1 MKVLFLTISQEV
13 HEGSSKA
20 LLQLLDGLIPL
31 GIKPLIVLPSK
42 RSLYSYLKQQKIPC
56 IVIQSGY
63 RMSVYPW
70 ADTIKNKILF
80 IPRLLGRLIINSLA
94 TLKLLCIV
102 NQFKPNLIHTNMSV
116 ISIGYYVARFFQIPH
131 IWHIRE
137 YGALDINTFYYYPTF
152 RHQLRRYKKNN
163 SYTLCITKDIQ
174 RYNKLATWKNSKV
187 LYDGVLPASS
197 VTHSPKKRPYFL
209 FAGRFEPIK
218 GILPLIDAYA
228 TYCQIHPTPLPLHI
242 AGNGTATYTK
252 LLTDKIANYH
262 LEDKVILLGMRN
274 DILSLYK
281 EAKAF
286 IVPSLFEGF
295 GLITAEAMFSG
306 CLVIGNDTAGTK
318 EQFDNGKE
326 ITGEE
331 IGLRYNTQEQL
342 VQHLIDVTNNS
353 IGYYTPMILRA
364 QQVVSQLYS
373 TETHVKNVYN
383 LYNRIQNNVN

>member
-1 MKVLFLTISQEV
+1 MVRWTSILSITIPPS
-13 HEGSSKA
+13 
-20 LLQLLDGLIPL
+20 
-31 GIKPLIVLPSK
+31 GINYV
-42 RSLYSYLKQQKIPC
+42 
-56 IVIQSGY
+56 
-63 RMSVYPW
+63 
-70 ADTIKNKILF
+70 DT
-80 IPRLLGRLIINSLA
+80 
-94 TLKLLCIV
+94 
-102 NQFKPNLIHTNMSV
+102 
-116 ISIGYYVARFFQIPH
+116 
-131 IWHIRE
+131 
-137 YGALDINTFYYYPTF
+137 
-152 RHQLRRYKKNN
+152 KKNN

-228 TYCQIHPTPLPLHI
+228 TYSQIHPMPLPLHI

-353 IGYYTPMILRA
+353 TEYYTPMILRA

>member
-1 MKVLFLTISQEV
+1 M
-13 HEGSSKA
+13 
-20 LLQLLDGLIPL
+20 
-31 GIKPLIVLPSK
+31 
-42 RSLYSYLKQQKIPC
+42 
-56 IVIQSGY
+56 
-63 RMSVYPW
+63 
-70 ADTIKNKILF
+70 
-80 IPRLLGRLIINSLA
+80 
-94 TLKLLCIV
+94 
-102 NQFKPNLIHTNMSV
+102 
-116 ISIGYYVARFFQIPH
+116 
-131 IWHIRE
+131 
-137 YGALDINTFYYYPTF
+137 
-152 RHQLRRYKKNN
+152 
-163 SYTLCITKDIQ
+163 
-174 RYNKLATWKNSKV
+174 
-187 LYDGVLPASS
+187 
-197 VTHSPKKRPYFL
+197 
-209 FAGRFEPIK
+209 
-218 GILPLIDAYA
+218 
-228 TYCQIHPTPLPLHI
+228 PLPLHI

-353 IGYYTPMILRA
+353 TEYYTPMILRA

>member
-70 ADTIKNKILF
+70 AGTIKNKILF
-80 IPRLLGRLIINSLA
+80 IPRLLGRLIVNNLA
-94 TLKLLCIV
+94 TLKLLRIV

-116 ISIGYYVARFFQIPH
+116 ISIGYYVARFFKIPH

-137 YGALDINTFYYYPTF
+137 YGDLDFQVHHYPT
-152 RHQLRRYKKNN
+152 KKNKLN
-163 SYTLCITKDIQ
+163 KYKSPGSYTLCITKDIQ
-174 RYNKLATWKNSKV
+174 QYNNLQTWRNSHV
-187 LYDGVLPASS
+187 IYDGVLSTTNCYYQKEKA
-197 VTHSPKKRPYFL
+197 PYFL
-209 FAGRFEPIK
+209 FAGRLERAK
-218 GILPLIDAYA
+218 GILLLIDAYA
-228 TYCQIHPTPLPLHI
+228 NYCEQHSSPLQLYI
-242 AGNGTATYTK
+242 AGSGTETYTQLIK
-252 LLTDKIANYH
+252 DKIAQYT
-262 LEDKVILLGMRN
+262 LENRVLLLGMQD
-274 DILSLYK
+274 DILSLYRR
-281 EAKAF
+281 ATAL
-286 IVPSLFEGF
+286 IVPSISEGF
-295 GLITAEAMFSG
+295 GFITAEAMFSG

-331 IGLRYNTQEQL
+331 IGLRYNTQKQL
-342 VQHLIDVTNNS
+342 VQHLVDVTNNS
-353 IGYYTPMILRA
+353 TGYYTPMILRA